1 MKFSGRLQIEADP
14 RNWLKTDLNLNNG
27 RLELVSGGDIL
38 GSWSTAQV
46 KAERVE
52 GDRFQLHLGD
62 DRAVF
67 AADDALAFSY
77 EALPA
82 LAKKTVLA
90 SATGLRGKLR
100 KGLGSADRTAQTDT
114 QDPVEPVAAAV
125 ADFEPEEDVVDVN
138 DVPQPPRKLRDL
150 IQAAVRSN
158 LGETPAPADANW
170 WGPESAYR
178 DSTPE
183 EPIVDHEVHAKPE
196 PAEAVWA
203 EPEEIVPD
211 PEPEVEVREAE
222 VPEAEFPEADL
233 REAEVPEADA
243 REAEVPETDAREAE
257 FPEADAREVEAPE
270 TDLREAEV
278 PLAEVLVE
286 TSFEEP
292 SLPDLPEI
300 GNDTPQERAT
310 FDLSPIFAEPAALYE
325 TIESARPPRS
335 LLDLEGTGFENG
347 DTLGERPAE
356 PFGWIR
362 AAEEALPAVVVEPPT
377 QVVRSLDILIQEV
390 RSGGMSPAQVGAVS
404 DLIKAVAEAIEAKNR
419 R

>member
-14 RNWLKTDLNLNNG
+14 RNWLKTDLNLSHG

-77 EALPA
+77 EALPV

-90 SATGLRGKLR
+90 TATGLRGKLR
-100 KGLGSADRTAQTDT
+100 KGLAGAERSAQPGT
-114 QDPVEPVAAAV
+114 QDPVEPVPSPV
-125 ADFEPEEDVVDVN
+125 AEPEEDVVDVS
-138 DVPQPPRKLRDL
+138 DVPQPTRKLRDL

-158 LGETPAPADANW
+158 MGEAPAPAEANW
-170 WGPESAYR
+170 WGPESAFR
-178 DSTPE
+178 ESNSE
-183 EPIVDHEVHAKPE
+183 EPVVDNEVY
-196 PAEAVWA
+196 A
-203 EPEEIVPD
+203 EPEPSEPIWSEPDEIMPD
-211 PEPEVEVREAE
+211 PEPEAE
-222 VPEAEFPEADL
+222 VPEAEVSEPE
-233 REAEVPEADA
+233 V
-243 REAEVPETDAREAE
+243 V
-257 FPEADAREVEAPE
+257 
-270 TDLREAEV
+270 
-278 PLAEVLVE
+278 VE
-286 TSFEEP
+286 THVEEP
-292 SLPDLPEI
+292 SVPNLPEI
-300 GNDTPQERAT
+300 GHDDVPQERPT
-310 FDLSPIFAEPAALYE
+310 FDLSPVFAEPAASYE
-325 TIESARPPRS
+325 TIERARPPRG

-362 AAEEALPAVVVEPPT
+362 AAEEAVPVVVEPPT
-377 QVVRSLDILIQEV
+377 QVVRSLDTLIEEV
-390 RSGGMSPAQVGAVS
+390 RNGGMSPAQVGAVS
-404 DLIKAVAEAIEAKNR
+404 DLIKAVAEAIEDKNR

>member
-14 RNWLKTDLNLNNG
+14 RNWLKTDLNLNQG

-77 EALPA
+77 EALPV

-90 SATGLRGKLR
+90 TATGLRGKLR
-100 KGLGSADRTAQTDT
+100 KGLAGAERPAQPGT
-114 QDPVEPVAAAV
+114 QDS
-125 ADFEPEEDVVDVN
+125 FEPAPSPVPDFQPEVDIS
-138 DVPQPPRKLRDL
+138 DVPQPTRKLRDL

-158 LGETPAPADANW
+158 MGEPAAPEESTW
-170 WGPESAYR
+170 WGPESAFR
-178 DSTPE
+178 EGNS
-183 EPIVDHEVHAKPE
+183 PE
-196 PAEAVWA
+196 PAADDAV
-203 EPEEIVPD
+203 D
-211 PEPEVEVREAE
+211 PEPESSEPVWSETDDVVPFVE
-222 VPEAEFPEADL
+222 PEAD
-233 REAEVPEADA
+233 V
-243 REAEVPETDAREAE
+243 V
-257 FPEADAREVEAPE
+257 VEPS
-270 TDLREAEV
+270 V
-278 PLAEVLVE
+278 
-286 TSFEEP
+286 EEP

-300 GNDTPQERAT
+300 GHDEIHQERPT
-310 FDLSPIFAEPAALYE
+310 FDLSPIFAEPAASYE
-325 TIESARPPRS
+325 TIERARPSRG

-347 DTLGERPAE
+347 ETLGERPAE

-362 AAEEALPAVVVEPPT
+362 AAEEAMPAVEVEPPT
-377 QVVRSLDILIQEV
+377 QVVRSLDTLIEEV
-390 RSGGMSPAQVGAVS
+390 RNGGMTPAQVGAVT
-404 DLIKAVAEAIEAKNR
+404 DLIRAIAEAIDKNR

>member
-52 GDRFQLHLGD
+52 GDRFQLHLGE

-90 SATGLRGKLR
+90 TATGLRGKLR
-100 KGLGSADRTAQTDT
+100 KGLAAAERST
-114 QDPVEPVAAAV
+114 QPGIQEPVGPAPSPL
-125 ADFEPEEDVVDVN
+125 ADSLPEEDLVDVG
-138 DVPQPPRKLRDL
+138 DVPQPTRKLRDL

-158 LGETPAPADANW
+158 VGEPSAPAEANW
-170 WGPESAYR
+170 WGADSAYR
-178 DSTPE
+178 ESNSD
-183 EPIVDHEVHAKPE
+183 E
-196 PAEAVWA
+196 PAPDDEVPFEPESSAPVWA
-203 EPEEIVPD
+203 EPDDALPD
-211 PEPEVEVREAE
+211 PEPEAEMIVEPYV
-222 VPEAEFPEADL
+222 
-233 REAEVPEADA
+233 
-243 REAEVPETDAREAE
+243 
-257 FPEADAREVEAPE
+257 
-270 TDLREAEV
+270 
-278 PLAEVLVE
+278 
-286 TSFEEP
+286 EEP

-300 GNDTPQERAT
+300 GHDEIPEERAT
-310 FDLSPIFAEPAALYE
+310 FDLSPIFAEPAASYE
-325 TIESARPPRS
+325 TIEGTRPALS

-362 AAEEALPAVVVEPPT
+362 AAEEAMPAVVVEPT
-377 QVVRSLDILIQEV
+377 QVVRGLDTLIDEV
-390 RSGGMSPAQVGAVS
+390 RNGGMSPAQVGAVTE
-404 DLIKAVAEAIEAKNR
+404 LIKAVAEAIEEKHR